1 MPIFEIYKINDKDT
15 NEINEIINKLSDI
28 LTHIFKDKKIIELSE
43 LNNFFSILNL
53 FIEKYT
59 NNQIKI
65 LSSFFSIIQN
75 IEKYASLYFFTQRI
89 NNILNKEKIDDDDE
103 N

>member
-53 FIEKYT
+53 FIE
-59 NNQIKI
+59 I
-65 LSSFFSIIQN
+65 
-75 IEKYASLYFFTQRI
+75 
-89 NNILNKEKIDDDDE
+89 
-103 N
+103 